1 MKIEGKIS
9 MKGVVVEKQRRDE
22 KVEDLVLDQRRGG
35 VQKGKNLRWKEREK
49 NRIRE
54 TNGSRE
60 E

>member
-35 VQKGKNLRWKEREK
+35 VQKGKNLRWKE
-49 NRIRE
+49 
-54 TNGSRE
+54 
-60 E
+60 